1 MEKNYDIYRFGE
13 FLEGGQTELRGQI
26 MASVCKDIA
35 LGWDEALLNDSEN
48 PATTG
53 QDWLDIFRSNAEDQQ
68 KQYSDDELN
77 ELYHASWLLLQVMQ
91 LRYLSE

>member
-1 MEKNYDIYRFGE
+1 
-13 FLEGGQTELRGQI
+13 

-35 LGWDEALLNDSEN
+35 LGWGEALLNDSEN
-48 PATTG
+48 PAATG
-53 QDWLDIFRSNAEDQQ
+53 QDWFDIFRSNAEELQ
-68 KQYSDDELN
+68 KQYSEDELN